1 MLRKKGDKKIVVIE
15 GNQISP
21 TVCEDVLG
29 GTYDHKSNKCYVA
42 KERIDENKV
51 ILEKLD
57 IEIIEGNEE

>member
-1 MLRKKGDKKIVVIE
+1 MLRKKGDRKIVVID

-29 GTYDHKSNKCYVA
+29 GTFDHKSNKCYVA
-42 KERIDENKV
+42 REQIDENRA

>member
-1 MLRKKGDKKIVVIE
+1 MLKRKGDRKIVVID

-21 TVCEDVLG
+21 TVCEDVLE
-29 GTYDHKSNKCYVA
+29 GTFDNKSNKCYVA
-42 KERIDENKV
+42 REKIDENKS